1 MMIFSLGRLQATM
14 QMSSLDWFAEERDL
28 IFRWLKSLAFFQQT
42 PGIDIRAIAK
52 HMQITSH
59 FEGEVIQ
66 NFNESQG
73 ADQTS
78 KSRPFYIVMSGSV
91 VELAD
96 SQRGESAS
104 NYEATLG
111 PGDTFNEPLSEWESA
126 NRSTTRSQRRMYEAR
141 KVVVREDNT
150 MLCSFSHPIY
160 CAAIMPHTLGVLMRP
175 CMLQRYLRLTQ
186 EQRTPAKTEQIAQQ
200 VSKMDIFNNVPP
212 NTLRLMLMCLKYE
225 ECGLGEVVV
234 AQGDVPDALY
244 IIIQG
249 SIEVRVQGTIRRKVP
264 LKINF
269 MFLLPILNLSF
280 SLSPSHVQGS
290 TRKDMRPVDYDENAR
305 ALKSRFRTTTGMA
318 ESAFGK
324 KVVELGVGNAFGE
337 VGLELVDKPYRNA
350 NVISCSSRSCFAVM
364 ASADYRTLL
373 GVHKQHM
380 VFQPRQL
387 QVRYFFIQIHFPKII
402 QKSKNVRAPTHPLLL
417 PMVGPHCKPVL
428 RRHG

>member
-1 MMIFSLGRLQATM
+1 MRGLL
-14 QMSSLDWFAEERDL
+14 
-28 IFRWLKSLAFFQQT
+28 
-42 PGIDIRAIAK
+42 
-52 HMQITSH
+52 QITSH

-66 NFNESQG
+66 TFKESQG

-78 KSRPFYIVMSGSV
+78 KSRPFCIVMSGSV

-126 NRSTTRSQRRMYEAR
+126 ARSTTRSQRRMYEAR

-150 MLCSFSHPIY
+150 MLCYFSHPMY
-160 CAAIMPHTLGVLMRP
+160 CADIMPHTLGVLMRP
-175 CMLQRYLRLTQ
+175 CMLQHYLRLTT

-200 VSKMDIFNNVPP
+200 ISRMDIFKNVPP

-249 SIEVRVQGTIRRKVP
+249 SIEVRVQG
-264 LKINF
+264 
-269 MFLLPILNLSF
+269 
-280 SLSPSHVQGS
+280 S
-290 TRKDMRPVDYDENAR
+290 TRKDMRPADYDENAR

-318 ESAFGK
+318 ETAFGK

-350 NVISCSSRSCFAVM
+350 NVISSNSRSCFAVM

-387 QVRYFFIQIHFPKII
+387 QVLRDSYSEGAYWVCMCVERNGLCGIRSLCLLHCMHLETRPLTRPFPLIHYTYLLTRSIHTYTLPP
-402 QKSKNVRAPTHPLLL
+402 PTPRHPLLR
-417 PMVGPHCKPVL
+417 PVEGPHRKPVL
-428 RRHG
+428 CRHG